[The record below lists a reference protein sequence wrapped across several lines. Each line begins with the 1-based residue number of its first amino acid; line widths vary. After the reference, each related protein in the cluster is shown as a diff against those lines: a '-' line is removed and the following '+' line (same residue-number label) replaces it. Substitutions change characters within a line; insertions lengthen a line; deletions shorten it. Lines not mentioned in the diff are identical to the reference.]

1 MSSER
6 AFIRPATSD
15 DITFLSHICL
25 VTGDKGNSAEH
36 LYTIGSLLG
45 LVYAVPY
52 VQPELASH
60 TFGFVIEERE
70 SKNVV
75 GYILGAT
82 DTRAYEAAAA
92 VSWWPRLR
100 EEYPLSLVEG
110 YEEAATDD
118 ATHHDDS
125 ARLTPDDVQ
134 IIRTIHS
141 PPPAEER
148 CIAFSPAHMHIDI
161 LPQYQRQGWG
171 RRLIGTVVAHL
182 REKGLNG
189 LWLAMAPGND
199 NAAKFYARLGYE
211 RFEDELPWTVGLRFD
226 TWKE

>member
-6 AFIRPATSD
+6 AFIRPATSND
-15 DITFLSHICL
+15 VPFLSHICL

-36 LYTIGSLLG
+36 LYTIGELLG
-45 LVYAVPY
+45 LVYALPY

-60 TFGFVIEERE
+60 TYGFVIEERDT
-70 SKNVV
+70 KNVV

-92 VSWWPRLR
+92 VYWWPRLR
-100 EEYPLSLVEG
+100 EKYPLSLVEG
-110 YEEAATDD
+110 YED
-118 ATHHDDS
+118 AVKNGETHK

-134 IIRTIHS
+134 IIRTIHN

-148 CIAFSPAHMHIDI
+148 CIAYSPAHMHIDI

-171 RRLIGTVVAHL
+171 KRLIGTVVAHL
-182 REKGLNG
+182 RDKGLDA
-189 LWLAMAPGND
+189 LWLSMAPGND
-199 NAAKFYARLGYE
+199 NAANFYARLGYE
-211 RFEDELPWTVGLRFD
+211 KFEEELPWTVGLRFD